1 MITITAIITVTPGSD
16 ALMAAEL
23 LKVAAHVRANEPD
36 TIDFFIS
43 HKILVAGEGLWDIEF
58 ACELLCSARSSRGN
72 GNKPLRSVLLRSRYK
87 RLCDSARPNDSPA
100 EAWDGLGVDND
111 WLR

>member
-43 HKILVAGEGLWDIEF
+43 QSRDNPCRFTTYERFTDAAAMDRHNGSEAVAVFFAAVKPHLAEPVILET
-58 ACELLCSARSSRGN
+58 CTELSAT
-72 GNKPLRSVLLRSRYK
+72 
-87 RLCDSARPNDSPA
+87 
-100 EAWDGLGVDND
+100 
-111 WLR
+111 